1 MRTNEKYSE
10 KEIAIFNGIVELLDQ
25 GRQIHDLKVSDISA
39 AAGIGKSTAYEYFS
53 SKEDILRQATRY
65 HVIREYE
72 ALSSFVT
79 GHKSFIELLEQ
90 ALDYIVDMLGNRFP
104 SLLIMFMSLDSSE
117 VELLISEDCE
127 LISELQS
134 GVNQLFETVRL
145 AGLRDGLINKSIDAD
160 DSRFVISGMLS
171 AFFQEIRFLF
181 LHDKNNEQKMRQCRE
196 RTIRLMLKT
205 LK

>member
-1 MRTNEKYSE
+1 MRPNDQYSD

-25 GRQIHDLKVSDISA
+25 GRQIYELKISDISA
-39 AAGIGKSTAYEYFS
+39 AAGIGKSTAYEYFT
-53 SKEDILRQATRY
+53 SKEELLRKAIRY

-72 ALSSFVT
+72 ALRSFVIDHN
-79 GHKSFIELLEQ
+79 GFLDLLEQ

-104 SLLIMFMSLDSSE
+104 SLLLMFMSLDSSE
-117 VELLISEDCE
+117 VKILISEDCE
-127 LISELQS
+127 LINDLQVGMNEL
-134 GVNQLFETVRL
+134 FDTVRL
-145 AGLRDGLINKSIDAD
+145 AGLRDGLINPSIDAE

-171 AFFQEIRFLF
+171 AFFHEVRFL
-181 LHDKNNEQKMRQCRE
+181 LMHDKINPEKLQLCRD